1 MWISIIE
8 DDSSTREREEHNE
21 NDKSAVAIIWDDC
34 VSKKIVGHVPLNW
47 SKVASKFLQLTNHHI
62 CVEVTGKRVSRCVG
76 LGLEIP
82 ANYFFMEM
90 QELQHE

>member
-1 MWISIIE
+1 MWISIIG
-8 DDSSTREREEHNE
+8 DDSLTCEKEKHND
-21 NDKSAVAIIWDDC
+21 NDKSAVAIKWDDC
-34 VSKKIVGHVPLNW
+34 DSKMIVGHVPLNW

-62 CVEVTGKRVSRCVG
+62 RVEVTGKRVSCGVG

-90 QELQHE
+90 